1 MELLEK
7 FQAVTKED
15 VLKALQ
21 KYYLPLFDPAS
32 SAAVVVT
39 APSKSEQIGAELSKR
54 GYEVEQRTL
63 DLGADEDEGSE
74 DSESGSDSETDSD
87 EGRP

>member
-1 MELLEK
+1 MLEK

-15 VLKALQ
+15 VLTALK

-32 SAAVVVT
+32 SATVVVT
-39 APSKSEQIGAELSKR
+39 APSKSELIGEELSKR

-63 DLGADEDEGSE
+63 DLGADEGEEADG
-74 DSESGSDSETDSD
+74 SESGSESSSEMDTD
-87 EGRP
+87 EERH